1 MMENATRE
9 KMMRGKTE
17 MMNRTA
23 VKSMRVNGVRMS
35 STRSSTRRTA

>member
-1 MMENATRE
+1 
-9 KMMRGKTE
+9 MMRGKTVT
-17 MMNRTA
+17 MNRTA